1 MFLVNIVKDKN
12 CGNRFCLIVIHVCKF
27 VFCMWLCLWCLWK
40 EKTVCNGVV
49 FYCLACSKIACFEFG
64 KEIYPSVT
72 SFLKLLSFVQF
83 RQQVCIKLLCLLA
96 VSMCQTALFASS
108 KCVSNCF
115 VKYKQQVCTKL
126 LCLEATSVYHTPLFT
141 SNKCVPNNS
150 VYKQQVCS
158 KHFCLL
164 ATSV

>member
-1 MFLVNIVKDKN
+1 M
-12 CGNRFCLIVIHVCKF
+12 CS
-27 VFCMWLCLWCLWK
+27 
-40 EKTVCNGVV
+40 GVV

-96 VSMCQTALFASS
+96 VSMCQTAVFASS

-164 ATSV
+164 ATSVYQTTLFTSSKCVPNNSFTSSKA